1 MSRLNRVAAC
11 DQQQFAAQH
20 WGRTPLLSRA
30 AELPSD
36 FTDLFGTDA
45 VDELVSERG
54 LRTPFARM
62 AKDGSVLKGSQF
74 TRGGGAGA
82 GSPDQLADDKV
93 LRLLADGSTLVLQG
107 VHRTW
112 APVMEFANGLAAEL
126 GHPVQVN
133 AYITPPQNQG
143 FAAHYDVHDVFV
155 LQITGSKRWLV
166 HEPVLRDPLPEQDW
180 EKRRDEVAARAAQP
194 PLMTEVLTPGDAL
207 YLPRGY
213 LHSAQALGEL
223 SIHLTV
229 GVHPITR
236 YRLVRELLDAAREEP
251 ELRRSLP
258 MGTDLGEPAALAAEL
273 ADTIAALHAQLDGA
287 DLAGVA
293 AAVGAELTRQTR
305 GESLSPLAQL
315 RAADELEDRT
325 RLRLRHGLRA
335 RVSDSDGSV
344 LLHLL
349 DTDVTFPATAGAAL
363 KIVLDG
369 APFTVAELPGLDADE
384 RLVLGRRLL
393 REGIV
398 VPA

>member
-126 GHPVQVN
+126 GHPVQ
-133 AYITPPQNQG
+133 
-143 FAAHYDVHDVFV
+143 
-155 LQITGSKRWLV
+155 
-166 HEPVLRDPLPEQDW
+166 DW
-180 EKRRDEVAARAAQP
+180 EKRRDEVAARGAQP